1 MQTTSKY
8 KLFKLLTFSIIVAL
22 LLSLSA
28 ISNIKTAQ
36 ANQDSDQL
44 EINVKSNKVPQ
55 KVQQLAQQQYVGYAQ
70 ALDKQHNKQS
80 GKYQLGEPFN
90 IYKFNGE
97 EDNSYYYPILKDG
110 KIIYTLTI
118 SPKTNSDLKK
128 SKEDAN
134 YSVKISNFI
143 ANDLDKIKDKNSK
156 ITILTDEKGFYFEED
171 GKVKLVKSTPLPTNT
186 KEKESSKT
194 VSSTLKKQLN
204 NTSEPTKIKET
215 QYAENESNNQVQYE
229 NTLDHFKIR
238 EQQFDNSWC
247 AGLVWLPYLTL
258 QKIQINTM
266 HMTL

>member
-28 ISNIKTAQ
+28 ITNIKTAQ

-55 KVQQLAQQQYVGYAQ
+55 KVEQLAQQQYVGYAQ

-110 KIIYTLTI
+110 KIVYTLTI
-118 SPKTNSDLKK
+118 SPKTNSDLK
-128 SKEDAN
+128 N
-134 YSVKISNFI
+134 
-143 ANDLDKIKDKNSK
+143 
-156 ITILTDEKGFYFEED
+156 
-171 GKVKLVKSTPLPTNT
+171 
-186 KEKESSKT
+186 
-194 VSSTLKKQLN
+194 LKK
-204 NTSEPTKIKET
+204 
-215 QYAENESNNQVQYE
+215 
-229 NTLDHFKIR
+229 TLII
-238 EQQFDNSWC
+238 
-247 AGLVWLPYLTL
+247 A
-258 QKIQINTM
+258 
-266 HMTL
+266 

>member
-28 ISNIKTAQ
+28 ITNIKTAQ

-55 KVQQLAQQQYVGYAQ
+55 KVEQLAQQQYVGYAQ

-110 KIIYTLTI
+110 KIVYTLTI
-118 SPKTNSDLKK
+118 SP
-128 SKEDAN
+128 
-134 YSVKISNFI
+134 
-143 ANDLDKIKDKNSK
+143 
-156 ITILTDEKGFYFEED
+156 
-171 GKVKLVKSTPLPTNT
+171 
-186 KEKESSKT
+186 
-194 VSSTLKKQLN
+194 
-204 NTSEPTKIKET
+204 
-215 QYAENESNNQVQYE
+215 
-229 NTLDHFKIR
+229 
-238 EQQFDNSWC
+238 
-247 AGLVWLPYLTL
+247 
-258 QKIQINTM
+258 
-266 HMTL
+266 